1 MRVKALEEEVDQ
13 MAKEL
18 AQKDMQIQKMTSQ
31 SEDDAENLLLLEQ
44 VMRVGL
50 VMFRGDVLWR
60 LRTEG
65 RGGFM
70 YSRKTYI
77 LTRTNTSEV
86 RQRPRMQG
94 Y

>member
-44 VMRVGL
+44 V
-50 VMFRGDVLWR
+50 
-60 LRTEG
+60 
-65 RGGFM
+65 
-70 YSRKTYI
+70 
-77 LTRTNTSEV
+77 
-86 RQRPRMQG
+86 
-94 Y
+94 